1 VGLLQLSDLA
11 NKPWH
16 CHRMQQII
24 SKKRDQLAA
33 AVQRVEVRGMPCERK
48 LRLTVYASVAA
59 LFKRWDKKH
68 DELVLKCDKLTLDA
82 DDNAP

>member
-1 VGLLQLSDLA
+1 
-11 NKPWH
+11 
-16 CHRMQQII
+16 
-24 SKKRDQLAA
+24 
-33 AVQRVEVRGMPCERK
+33 MPCERK